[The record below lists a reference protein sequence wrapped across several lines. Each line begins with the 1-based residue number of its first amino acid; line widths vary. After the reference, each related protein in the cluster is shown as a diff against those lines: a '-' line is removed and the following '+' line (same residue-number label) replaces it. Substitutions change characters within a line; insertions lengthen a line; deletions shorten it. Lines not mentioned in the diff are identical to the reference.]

1 MATVTRTYLVDDL
14 DGTEDGVETL
24 RFSID
29 QHDYEIDLGQENA
42 AGLRSRLERF
52 IQAGHELRQ
61 SKRVVRKQVTSGP
74 VSKEQTRAIRR
85 WARENGFEVSERGRI
100 PANVREA
107 FEAAH

>member
-14 DGTEDGVETL
+14 DGTEGGVETV

-29 QHDYEIDLGQENA
+29 KDEYEIDLAPENSA
-42 AGLRSRLERF
+42 RMRDNLERF
-52 IQAGHELRQ
+52 VRAGHELRQ
-61 SKRVVRKQVTSGP
+61 SKRVVRKQVISGA
-74 VSKEQTRAIRR
+74 VSKEQTQAIRH
-85 WARENGFEVSERGRI
+85 WARENGLPVSERGRI